1 MTLALPEPHTI
12 ATAGPAAARA
22 RRARRRYVDGK
33 ALAAREQ
40 WSAAALAYDEA
51 AGLDDDAAY
60 VLAAAHASIK
70 AGQAARCL
78 PKLKQLRMRQPLLTM
93 AYTIESHAL
102 LDLGRHA
109 EAVALLDALP
119 AEAPRDG
126 LFLNSMA
133 VALQRLGRH
142 EAAVPVF
149 LQVLAQ
155 KIDDAVAHFRMGMSF
170 KELGLKAE
178 AAECVRTALA
188 LGLGAS
194 ELSARALLVFLERE
208 ACRWPEAAAELARL
222 RAAVQATPDGAPL
235 ETGAFVHAV
244 LVDDP
249 VEQRK
254 VAEHYARHLAVGV
267 APLPRRSARRLQ
279 RRLRIGY
286 LSADFHRH
294 ATSQLM
300 VQMLESHDRERHEI
314 FLFSAGYDD
323 GTPLRRR
330 MVASSEHFV
339 ELHGQPLHH
348 MAAQVREREIDIL
361 VDVKGATYGSIA
373 QVMAW
378 RAAPVQVNWLGFPGT
393 SGSPAIDYVIGDPVL
408 TPLEHAPWFSEKIAQ
423 MPLCYQPND
432 RLRLRPA
439 PPRRADWDVPDGTV
453 LLAAFHQSYKISEP
467 VFDAWCRILH
477 AVPNAL
483 LWLLRWNANVQA
495 ALERAAAARGIAA
508 ERLRFVPLL
517 GADEHLQRLGCGDL
531 YLDAWPC
538 NAHTTAGEALWA
550 GVPPVTLIGAPFAQ
564 RVAASL
570 MHTAGLGDL
579 VCRDADHYVQTAA
592 ALANDGPRR
601 AALRER
607 LIAQRDTNPL
617 FDGQRFARDI
627 EALFA
632 RMWERAAVG
641 LPPDHLPAATPVA
654 ASAA

>member
-1 MTLALPEPHTI
+1 MTLALPEPAPI
-12 ATAGPAAARA
+12 AAGAAGARA
-22 RRARRRYVDGK
+22 RRAHRRFLEGR
-33 ALAAREQ
+33 ALASREQ
-40 WSAAALAYDEA
+40 WPPAVKAYEEAAALA
-51 AGLDDDAAY
+51 DDAAY
-60 VLAAAHASIK
+60 ALSAAHAAIR
-70 AGQAARCL
+70 AGQAARAVPRL
-78 PKLKQLRMRQPLLTM
+78 AQLRSRQPGLTL
-93 AYTIESHAL
+93 AYTLESHAWL
-102 LDLGRHA
+102 ELGRQDR
-109 EAVALLDALP
+109 AVAVLESLP
-119 AEAPRDG
+119 SDVPRD
-126 LFLNSMA
+126 LPYLQSMA
-133 VALQRLGRH
+133 AALQRLGRH
-142 EAAVPVF
+142 DAAVQVF
-149 LQVLAQ
+149 LQVLALR
-155 KIDDAVAHFRMGMSF
+155 IDDAVAHFRMGMSF

-178 AAECVRTALA
+178 AAECVRTALT

-208 ACRWPEAAAELARL
+208 ACRWPEAHVELARL
-222 RAAVQATPDGAPL
+222 RAAVQAAPDEVPL

-254 VAEHYARHLAVGV
+254 IAALYARHLAQGV
-267 APLPRRSARRLQ
+267 APLPRRAPKPLQ

-300 VQMLESHDRERHEI
+300 VEMLESHDRERHEI
-314 FLFSAGYDD
+314 FLFSAGPDD

-339 ELHGQPLHH
+339 ELHGTPLQQ
-348 MAAQVREREIDIL
+348 MAAQVRQREVDIL

-393 SGSPAIDYVIGDPVL
+393 SGAEYVDYLIGDPVL
-408 TPLEHAPWFSEKIAQ
+408 TPLDHAHGFSEKIAQ
-423 MPLCYQPND
+423 MPFSYQPND

-439 PPRRADWDVPDGTV
+439 PSRRVDWGVPDDAV

-477 AVPNAL
+477 AVPNAM
-483 LWLLRWNANVQA
+483 LWLLRWNANVQT
-495 ALERAAAARGIAA
+495 ALERAAVERGIDAG
-508 ERLRFVPLL
+508 RLRFVPLL
-517 GADEHLQRLGCGDL
+517 GAEDHLQRLVCGDL

-538 NAHTTAGEALWA
+538 NAHTTAGEALWV

-564 RVAASL
+564 RVASSL
-570 MHTAGLGDL
+570 MHTAGL
-579 VCRDADHYVQTAA
+579 DALICHDVEQYVQTAV
-592 ALANDGPRR
+592 ALAQDAPRR
-601 AALRER
+601 WALRER
-607 LIAQRDTNPL
+607 LVAQRDTNPL

-632 RMWERAAVG
+632 RMWARAVAG
-641 LPPDHLPAATPVA
+641 LPPDHLPAAATA
-654 ASAA
+654 A